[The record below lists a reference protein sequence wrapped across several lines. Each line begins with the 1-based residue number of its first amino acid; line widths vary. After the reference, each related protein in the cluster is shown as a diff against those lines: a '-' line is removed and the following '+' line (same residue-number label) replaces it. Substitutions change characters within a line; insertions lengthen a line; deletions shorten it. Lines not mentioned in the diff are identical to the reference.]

1 MLAGLISAAARGIK
15 GGADAYSMVAKSEFE
30 KGQKVDLSKQLLDM
44 EEQMRLRV
52 DEITR
57 SRNIEDVGNMATAT
71 AAAAPTVAG
80 GVVAGQVAGATA
92 LRDSNL
98 YQLNAQNQ
106 VTAAEAADTYGVNV
120 AEAEALK
127 KKLLANVGNVDLKA
141 QQEATATAKAF
152 VGAASVKGYYEALMK
167 KASAEEGSSQK
178 ASAALANFNLATAKG
193 LDLIKKEIITA
204 RANKDEAGVLA
215 AEQKL
220 ATMQGGVKSY
230 ADVIKAAGIYESMA
244 KDVIDPMK
252 NGNLDEKVA
261 QQQAALFRN
270 AAVGLLESVSAKRG
284 VVVKTDGSEG
294 TSTVNPLDFDR
305 RPSKSADTP
314 VVERPVGPKLGLVEE
329 ANQVKA
335 FTPGAINERG
345 MLLAETDPAVQ
356 RENLIKSDPAL
367 IDLQKQKEAALKAGK
382 TAKANALIA
391 EYNRLVKEK
400 YGE

>member
-1 MLAGLISAAARGIK
+1 MLAGLISTAARGIK
-15 GGADAYSMVAKSEFE
+15 GGAEAYSMAAKSELD
-30 KGQKVDLSKQLLDM
+30 KKQKVDLSKQLSDM
-44 EEQMRLRV
+44 EEQKAMRV
-52 DEITR
+52 DKYRRDQDLAYLPKTA
-57 SRNIEDVGNMATAT
+57 VATAQ
-71 AAAAPTVAG
+71 AD
-80 GVVAGQVAGATA
+80 VAGQVAGATA
-92 LRDSNL
+92 LQASNL
-98 YQLNAQNQ
+98 YQLKAQNQ
-106 VTAAEAADTYGVNV
+106 VTAAEAPNKYGVNL

-152 VGAASVKGYYEALMK
+152 VGAASVPGYYAALSK
-167 KASAEEGSSQK
+167 KALAEEGSSQR

-193 LDLIKKEIITA
+193 LELIKKELITA
-204 RANKDEAGVLA
+204 RANKDDAGVLA

-261 QQQAALFRN
+261 QQQAALFRD

-284 VVVKTDGSEG
+284 VGGKKGEPETG
-294 TSTVNPLDFDR
+294 NPGDINAF
-305 RPSKSADTP
+305 SKDSKPDPAAVP
-314 VVERPVGPKLGLVEE
+314 VGERPVGPNLGLLNGARE
-329 ANQVKA
+329 VKA
-335 FTPGAINERG
+335 FSPGQINERG

-356 RENLIKSDPAL
+356 RENLIKSDPVL
-367 IDLQKQKEAALKAGK
+367 NDLQKQKGAALKAGK